1 MEYFADHQ
9 TDTVISLEN
18 NSTEKAVD
26 ILLNDDSI
34 SWKLYGE
41 GRSEKLVYYLDKG
54 LIQELAVPNEYYMGY
69 QSMALAAQN
78 IRFYTEKTEQSE
90 VEFYMVSKEN
100 LYDEETSRI
109 LFPTVR

>member
-1 MEYFADHQ
+1 M
-9 TDTVISLEN
+9 ISLAN
-18 NSTEKAVD
+18 NDTEKAVD
-26 ILLNDDSI
+26 IILSNDDI

-54 LIQELAVPNEYYMGY
+54 LIQKLVVPNEYYMGY

-78 IRFYTEKTEQSE
+78 IRYHVDKTEQSE
-90 VEFYMVSKEN
+90 VEFYIVSKEN